1 MTKDKP
7 RKWACRL
14 TKEGHMNTAQT
25 ETREQTMAKIDF
37 HLPTLT
43 DKELRMVAAFVAGM
57 KKSRG

>member
-1 MTKDKP
+1 
-7 RKWACRL
+7 
-14 TKEGHMNTAQT
+14 MNTAQT

-43 DKELRMVAAFVAGM
+43 DKELRMVAAFIAGI